1 MEKNAGKTGLSVEE
15 ILNGKVSFWKF
26 SKLLEQIYQDA
37 EPLSQRLIRKLS
49 EYDKDEERERTA
61 RKVRNWLHDRN
72 LPQNREE
79 LFKICFALG
88 LDEKS
93 ADAVL
98 GITAESG
105 IHYRNA
111 RELVYAFS
119 LRNGM
124 DYPEAAACVKRLGAD
139 MIPETAGRTEATES
153 CTLLPEEELTGHIR
167 SRFARIKSE
176 EDLKNFFEIHRDK
189 FGIQHRTA
197 YRKFRKMLESL
208 LHPTQ
213 EGGLLP
219 DEHDYSVK
227 KVVEQY
233 LRMGVPY
240 QKKSGGY
247 TQLQKTIKQ
256 HWPSAKSIHEM
267 YSGKTDVNRK
277 TLLLLYLALEGEA
290 ETEISESGSVMEHQR
305 RMDLMLAQC
314 GMPIL
319 NIHCPFDYLILL
331 AVRQETEDDFISSR
345 MEKMLRKIFDTD
357 CPAAYIATGE

>member
-1 MEKNAGKTGLSVEE
+1 MLGKNTGKTGVSVEE
-15 ILNGKVSFWKF
+15 VLNGNVSFWKF
-26 SKLLEQIYQDA
+26 SELLEQVYQKE
-37 EPLSQRLIRKLS
+37 EPLSQRLIRKLA
-49 EYDKDEERERTA
+49 EYDGDPGRERTA
-61 RKVRNWLHDRN
+61 RKVRNWMHDRN

-93 ADAVL
+93 TDAVL

-119 LRNGM
+119 IRNGM
-124 DYPEAAACVKRLGAD
+124 DYPEASECVERLGAD
-139 MIPETAGRTEATES
+139 RLSETSGQAGSKDPRAA
-153 CTLLPEEELTGHIR
+153 LHEEELTGHVR
-167 SRFARIKSE
+167 SRFARIKTE
-176 EDLKNFFEIHRDK
+176 EDLKNFFGIHREK

-208 LHPTQ
+208 LRPAQ
-213 EGGLLP
+213 EEGLLP
-219 DEHDYSVK
+219 NEQDYSVK

-240 QKKSGGY
+240 EKKSGGY
-247 TQLQKTIKQ
+247 TQIQRAIKQ
-256 HWPSAKSIHEM
+256 HWPSARSIHEM
-267 YSGKTDVNRK
+267 YSGKTDVDRK
-277 TLLLLYLALEGEA
+277 TLLLLYLATEGE
-290 ETEISESGSVMEHQR
+290 TEACEPGKVREHRR

-314 GMPIL
+314 GMPVL

-331 AVRQETEDDFISSR
+331 AVRQEGEDEFISSR

-357 CPAAYIATGE
+357 CPAAYIAAGE